1 MLNFR
6 WITCLLYFAAWM
18 LVKTPSL
25 SPPLELV
32 QCTLFSLSPEQ
43 DYVFPFYLETCCNS
57 AYIKT
62 KHTSYP
68 FLDKTCVFLGKT
80 LSLLCST
87 LAWLERTR
95 ADQQLKALM
104 PAADAGPVTEWSPP
118 VRHKIIYSSRLSF
131 FYNIFSMLSFLS

>member
-1 MLNFR
+1 MSAVLR
-6 WITCLLYFAAWM
+6 CLDAGQNALLESPTGTGTMYFIQP
-18 LVKTPSL
+18 VSRTR
-25 SPPLELV
+25 
-32 QCTLFSLSPEQ
+32 
-43 DYVFPFYLETCCNS
+43 YVFPFFLETCCNS

-104 PAADAGPVTEWSPP
+104 PAADAGPVTEWIPP

-131 FYNIFSMLSFLS
+131 FYIISSMLSFLS